1 MHWLLFYEYVEDV
14 LERRGPHR
22 PAHLD
27 LVNEA
32 HSRGTLVMAG
42 ALADPVDGAVF
53 VFTGEDPTAA
63 EEFVRADPY
72 VANGLVTAWRIRRWT
87 VVTQA

>member
-14 LERRGPHR
+14 LERRGPYR

-32 HSRGTLVMAG
+32 HARGALLMAG

-53 VFTGEDPTAA
+53 VFTGDDATAA
-63 EEFVRADPY
+63 EELVRADPY
-72 VANGLVTAWRIRRWT
+72 VANGLVTSWRIRRWT
-87 VVTQA
+87 VVT